1 MSEPQIASALAI
13 VIDRTRSLP
22 IAEQITTNLRDAIV
36 EGRLEAGARLPSWLD
51 MATQLG
57 VARGTVKTAYERLI
71 DEALVISAGA
81 AGTRVA
87 ELPIGPPPATPVEIA
102 RPMQG
107 LERGFYLKPLPF
119 QMGVPAQDAFPAKL
133 WSRMRTRAVR
143 DDAMAPVGPPDPRG
157 HPDLRAQIA
166 SYLAIARG
174 IRCLPDQIIL
184 TSGYKNGL
192 SLAILTLQAQ
202 GRTAWMEDPGFPMAR
217 RALELA
223 GLKVANVP
231 VDAEGI
237 QVARGV
243 ELAPDAAIAVVTP
256 GQQAPTGVAL
266 SPQRRRELVAWAER
280 EDGWIIEDDY
290 LSELQLSGRAAPALA
305 GANPNGRV
313 IHVGSFG
320 KTLSPAL
327 GLGFVV
333 APLSLAERFGEVAAF
348 LNPAPN
354 PTTQLA
360 LAGFLAEGHYLRH
373 LRHMKSLYRERR
385 DALVGCLGP
394 GVGIEAFAGLALLMR
409 LPDGADDVALA
420 ARAVD
425 LGIAP
430 IPLSIWSW
438 ESARTPGF
446 LLGVTNLRPG
456 HLEKA
461 CDALRQLVQ
470 EVGSAQRVSR

>member
-1 MSEPQIASALAI
+1 
-13 VIDRTRSLP
+13 
-22 IAEQITTNLRDAIV
+22 
-36 EGRLEAGARLPSWLD
+36 
-51 MATQLG
+51 
-57 VARGTVKTAYERLI
+57 
-71 DEALVISAGA
+71 
-81 AGTRVA
+81 
-87 ELPIGPPPATPVEIA
+87 
-102 RPMQG
+102 MQG
-107 LERGFYLKPLPF
+107 IERGFYLKPLPF

-133 WSRMRTRAVR
+133 WSRMRTKAVR

-217 RALELA
+217 RALELTGMSIA
-223 GLKVANVP
+223 YVP

-243 ELAPDAAIAVVTP
+243 EIAPDAAIAVVTA

-266 SPQRRRELVAWAER
+266 SPRRRRELVAWAVR

-290 LSELQLSGRAAPALA
+290 LSELQLSGRAVPAFA
-305 GANPNGRV
+305 GTDPNGRV

-354 PTTQLA
+354 ATTQLA
-360 LAGFLAEGHYLRH
+360 LAAFLAEGLLICYPGYNGSGSILLKNALEWGSQPTFGTGGLAPFPDKIAAIMSITEDVESGAIALQH
-373 LRHMKSLYRERR
+373 LRTILQHMGVIVMP
-385 DALVGCLGP
+385 DALVFADD
-394 GVGIEAFAGLALLMR
+394 AFAADPLRDASVVPRVQRQVRLLIDALLAQQHGTVR
-409 LPDGADDVALA
+409 T
-420 ARAVD
+420 R
-425 LGIAP
+425 
-430 IPLSIWSW
+430 PL
-438 ESARTPGF
+438 R
-446 LLGVTNLRPG
+446 
-456 HLEKA
+456 
-461 CDALRQLVQ
+461 
-470 EVGSAQRVSR
+470 